1 MFVREEDISRA
12 LQVYGIPY
20 EWVEY
25 IPIGVMTDKFVFES
39 GGKKYIAR
47 CYPEER
53 GYLAEAE
60 YMYMQ
65 EFRER
70 GILCPRPVRIIDIGQ
85 YPCLFYE
92 RLEGRMLSEV
102 YEGMSEDEKDSICC
116 DIVNN
121 YMRISEKPSSGFG
134 RMLGYGKFAY
144 GSMSDLIGDVVRE
157 AEGWIMQYESM
168 NPQAKMVLDR
178 FKKRVRSFRKMPPV
192 LVWSDLDKD
201 NIIVDVQGRLVG
213 FVDFEGL
220 MGADVNLGLGF
231 LQAHENN
238 SDFVVRLMKML
249 PELEK
254 GEVDFY
260 AMMRYLRIL
269 PYTHMPLPNGTKR
282 DNLNHYMSYVQNIS

>member
-60 YMYMQ
+60 YKYMQ
-65 EFRER
+65 EFGER
-70 GILCPRPVRIIDIGQ
+70 GILCPKPVTIIDVGQ
-85 YPCLFYE
+85 YPCLIYE
-92 RLEGRMLSEV
+92 RLEGLMLSDV
-102 YEGMSEDEKDSICC
+102 YEGMSEDAKDRICRE
-116 DIVNN
+116 IANN
-121 YMRISEKPSSGFG
+121 YEKISKVCCGEFG
-134 RMLGYGKFAY
+134 RMLGYEKFAY
-144 GSMSDLIGDVVRE
+144 SSMSDMIGDVVCE
-157 AEGWIMQYESM
+157 AEGWIMQYGNT
-168 NPQAKMVLDR
+168 NPQAKIVLDR
-178 FKKRVRSFRKMPPV
+178 FKERAKSFSDMQPV
-192 LVWSDLDKD
+192 LVWSDLGMD
-201 NIIVDVQGRLVG
+201 NIIVDEKGRLVG

-238 SDFVVRLMKML
+238 SDLVVRLMKMM

-254 GEVDFY
+254 WKVDFY
-260 AMMRYLRIL
+260 SMMRYLRIL
-269 PYTHMPLPNGTKR
+269 PYTHLPLPNGTKR
-282 DNLNHYMSYVQNIS
+282 DNLNKYLPYVRRNL

>member
-1 MFVREEDISRA
+1 MREEDISRA
-12 LQVYGIPY
+12 LQLYGIPCD
-20 EWVEY
+20 WVEY
-25 IPIGVMTDKFVFES
+25 IPIGVMTDKFAFGVD
-39 GGKKYIAR
+39 GKRYIAR

-60 YMYMQ
+60 CRYMQ

-70 GILCPRPVRIIDIGQ
+70 GIQCPRPVRMIDIGQ
-85 YPCLFYE
+85 YPCLIYE

-102 YEGMSEDEKDSICC
+102 YEGMSEDEKDRICRE
-116 DIVNN
+116 IINN
-121 YMRISEKPSSGFG
+121 YMRISEISCYGFG
-134 RMLGYGKFAY
+134 CMLGYRKFAY
-144 GSMSDLIGDVVRE
+144 GSMSDMIGDVVRE

-168 NPQAKMVLDR
+168 NPQTKIVLEK
-178 FKKRVRSFRKMPPV
+178 FKERAMCFREKKPV
-192 LVWSDLDKD
+192 LVWSDLDMD

-254 GEVDFY
+254 WEVDFY

-282 DNLNHYMSYVQNIS
+282 DNLNKYLPYVRRNL